1 VKYTDISLKGEKI
14 WMNMDSSLV
23 YATYGID
30 SVGKEF
36 GFPVFTDGGTD
47 YESKTMK
54 YNFKTKKGY
63 ITNVIT
69 TQGEGYIV
77 ASRAKKN
84 DDNSFFMREGKYT
97 TCDDHEHPHFYLALT
112 KAKVR
117 PKKNVVTG
125 PAYLVIEDLP
135 LPIGLPFGFFP
146 FSEKYSSG
154 VIMPSYGDELARG
167 FNLRDGG
174 YYFAINDNI
183 DLAVTGEI
191 YTKGSG
197 ESMPAHHTEKGISIR
212 GDLM

>member
-1 VKYTDISLKGEKI
+1 MCIRD
-14 WMNMDSSLV
+14 
-23 YATYGID
+23 
-30 SVGKEF
+30 
-36 GFPVFTDGGTD
+36 
-47 YESKTMK
+47 
-54 YNFKTKKGY
+54 
-63 ITNVIT
+63 
-69 TQGEGYIV
+69 
-77 ASRAKKN
+77 R
-84 DDNSFFMREGKYT
+84 
-97 TCDDHEHPHFYLALT
+97 T

-191 YTKGSG
+191 YTKGSW
-197 ESMPAHHTEKGISIR
+197 GINARSSYR
-212 GDLM
+212 KRYKYSGGFDVGYLVTKLGKRE